1 VNTATDF
8 DSFADSYDRA
18 LNEALAATGEDGRYF
33 AQARVKWLAGC
44 LRRLAF
50 APRRLMDYG
59 CGTGAT
65 SALLLKILGAESIV
79 GVDLSQRSL
88 ELARQNHGSDRVQF
102 SPIHEYRPAAS
113 LDFAYTNGVF
123 HHIPPRARGTALDFL
138 CQSLRPGG
146 LFSFWENNPWNLGTR
161 YVMANCIFDRDAI
174 TLTPVEAKQL
184 LRSGGFAVLRTDF
197 LFIFPRSL
205 RMLRPAEKLLSVLPL
220 GAQYHILCQKPIQRK
235 YSANASMSLNQS
247 TPNHAARE
255 YTDGRVSSMIRPFQA
270 KLQAKRRF

>member
-1 VNTATDF
+1 VKAATDF
-8 DSFADSYDRA
+8 DSFADCYDRA
-18 LNEALAATGEDGRYF
+18 LSEALAATGEDGRYF
-33 AQARVKWLAGC
+33 ALGRVKWLAGC

-50 APRRLMDYG
+50 APRLVMDYG

-65 SALLLKILGAESIV
+65 SALLHEILDGESIV

-102 SPIHEYRPAAS
+102 SPIQEFRPAAS
-113 LDFAYTNGVF
+113 LDLAYTNGVF
-123 HHIPPRARGTALDFL
+123 HHIPPRDRGTALDFL

-161 YVMANCIFDRDAI
+161 HVMANCIFDRDAI

-184 LRSGGFAVLRTDF
+184 LRSRGFTVLRTDF

-220 GAQYHILCQKPIQRK
+220 GAQFHILCQKPGQGK
-235 YSANASMSLNQS
+235 YSAVASMNLNLS
-247 TPNHAARE
+247 NAKDTTRE
-255 YTDGRVSSMIRPFQA
+255 
-270 KLQAKRRF
+270 